1 LPKETEILLII
12 HPVLQAL
19 DYTRPGG
26 HLYVFVHITHLNRI
40 MHHIQRKKVGVG
52 AKVRN
57 GKVYGIP
64 VKIWDE
70 WVKIAIDEE
79 ITLLNVQ
86 ALSGADAKN
95 RLKG

>member
-1 LPKETEILLII
+1 MSLFI
-12 HPVLQAL
+12 
-19 DYTRPGG
+19 
-26 HLYVFVHITHLNRI
+26 ITHLNRI

-70 WVKIAIDEE
+70 WVKDSGIDEE
-79 ITLLNVQ
+79 SRFLMSRHCQ
-86 ALSGADAKN
+86 GQMRK
-95 RLKG
+95 